1 MAVQT
6 DLVTV
11 STVLVE
17 VMVTDEPLGQISI
30 ISIMTTIS
38 TPMYS
43 PQRSV
48 VVDEDDTGRADEET
62 WYDDDDDEG
71 GAVVVSLAVVLQ
83 DVDRLLEAVLE
94 MEPDEE
100 MLDDVGRTDVVAEL
114 LRLDDDGDALEE

>member
-1 MAVQT
+1 M

-30 ISIMTTIS
+30 MSIMMTIS

-48 VVDEDDTGRADEET
+48 VVAMVEDDTGKPDEGT
-62 WYDDDDDEG
+62 WYDDEDDEG
-71 GAVVVSLAVVLQ
+71 GAVVVPLSVVLQ
-83 DVDRLLEAVLE
+83 DVDRLLDAVLE
-94 MEPDEE
+94 MKPDEE

-114 LRLDDDGDALEE
+114 LRLDDEGDALDE